1 MPIIEIELTDE
12 EAKAL
17 LGIDKPSPSEL
28 AEAIRRRVL
37 SEASEEVSGEVSQP
51 VPVEGVARRRLAR

>member
-17 LGIDKPSPSEL
+17 LGIDKPSPAEL
-28 AEAIRRRVL
+28 AEEIRRQVL
-37 SEASEEVSGEVSQP
+37 DGVDDAVSGEVSPP
-51 VPVEGVARRRLAR
+51 VSTEGVA

>member
-17 LGIDKPSPSEL
+17 LGIDKPSEEAL
-28 AEAIRRRVL
+28 AAEIRSRVL
-37 SEASEEVSGEVSQP
+37 GEKPAVEAEPESAEP
-51 VPVEGVARRRLAR
+51 P

>member
-17 LGIDKPSPSEL
+17 LGIDKPSPAEL
-28 AEAIRRRVL
+28 AEEIRRRVL
-37 SEASEEVSGEVSQP
+37 DGVDDEVSGGVSPP
-51 VPVEGVARRRLAR
+51 VPAEDVA